1 MRPECNYPVAD
12 GSGTE
17 AGEQPIPVARV
28 ALAKADDCFTCNLR
42 ALELIADDI
51 VKGTE
56 GKRRVVIKP
65 NFVSTSIQLASTYAE
80 HARALIAFFRE
91 RFEGDVVIAEAAP
104 GSMNT
109 DDGYRNFGYYALRD
123 ELGVELIDLNQDDF
137 DVLYVVSEDL
147 VPHPVRVARTLLDP
161 DNYIVSAARLKTHCA
176 VMVTLSQKNLAV
188 GAILGEDKGK
198 IHKGSSRVHRL
209 THLNLFLLGQR
220 LRPNLA
226 SIDGYEAME
235 GNGPSDGSPI
245 TCRLAIASTDFLAA
259 DRVATEIMGFDFEKV
274 GYLKYGEQAAWGQA
288 DLQRIDILGEDLSEC
303 RFSFRGHDNLEKQLN
318 W

>member
-1 MRPECNYPVAD
+1 MERECNYPVAD
-12 GSGTE
+12 GSGTKT
-17 AGEQPIPVARV
+17 GEQLLSEARV

-42 ALELIADDI
+42 ALELIGDDI
-51 VKGTE
+51 AKGLE

-65 NFVSTSIQLASTYAE
+65 NFVSTSIQLASTYAD
-80 HARALIAFFRE
+80 HARALVAFFRE
-91 RFEGDVVIAEAAP
+91 RYAGNIVIAEAAP
-104 GSMNT
+104 GSMNA

-123 ELGVELIDLNQDDF
+123 EFGVELIDLNQDEF
-137 DVLYVVSEDL
+137 EVLYIVSEDL
-147 VPHPVRVARTLLDP
+147 VPLPVRVARTLLNP

-176 VMVTLSQKNLAV
+176 VMVTLAQKNLAV
-188 GAILGEDKGK
+188 GAILGEDKGS
-198 IHKGSSRVHRL
+198 IHKGDTRVHRV

-220 LRPNLA
+220 LRPDLA

-235 GNGPSDGSPI
+235 GNGPSDGTPVP
-245 TCRLAIASTDFLAA
+245 CRLAIASTDFLAA
-259 DRVATEIMGFDFEKV
+259 DRVATEIMGFDFSKV
-274 GYLKYGEQAAWGQA
+274 GYLKYGEQAGWGQA